1 MDAVRIECDS
11 QKKFQAV
18 LQWTPPNDT
27 GGEGVVITHYKV
39 NVTGQN
45 GDNYRK
51 NVTTSYISISG
62 LQCNISYTFSVAAV
76 NCVGESVPSEQAQT
90 QILG

>member
-11 QKKFQAV
+11 QKNVQAV
-18 LQWTPPNDT
+18 LQWTPPEDT
-27 GGEGVVITHYKV
+27 GGKGVVITHYKV
-39 NVTGQN
+39 NVTGPK
-45 GDNYRK
+45 GYNYRK
-51 NVTTSYISISG
+51 NVTTSYIIISG
-62 LQCNISYTFSVAAV
+62 LQCNISYTFSVTAV